1 MNGEPA
7 VDGTNIPRATPL
19 VVALR
24 LALRNLVRDL
34 KSGELAVMLLA
45 LLLAVASLTAVGFF
59 TSRVNRAVAQQA
71 GGVLA
76 ADLRLESARP
86 IADGYVREA
95 ERRGLATA
103 RLASMPSVVYY
114 GEESTLVALRAASE
128 GYPLRGELRVADRPF
143 GTPRPTHAIPARGEA
158 WADSRLLARLGAALP
173 ARIRVG
179 AHELVVTQV
188 LDYRPDQGMGFSDLS
203 TTLLINLADMEATEL
218 IQPGSRVRRAEL
230 FAGDPAQV
238 AEFGAYLLA
247 NKKLGERLETLADA
261 SPQIRDSS
269 ERSSRFLSLASLVSV
284 LLSAV
289 AVAMAARRY
298 SARHLDQTALMK
310 CMGAT
315 QGFVLTQTVA
325 QLVAVA
331 IAVALVGTMLGFAAQ
346 AVLSYLLRDL
356 VSGELPAPASD
367 ALWLGLVTAIVI
379 LVGFA
384 LPPLLQLKRVPPAR
398 VLRRNLEPPPLRY
411 VFVYGLAIASVL
423 ALLLWLLRDAKLVLY
438 VGAGIAVTFIVLALA
453 GAALV
458 RLLAPLRGGVGVA
471 WRYGLANIA
480 RRGRDSVVQ
489 IIAFGL
495 GLMVLLLLA
504 LVRDDLL
511 EEWRASLPVD
521 APNYFMI
528 NIRPDEGEALRAFFA
543 DRGLPPT
550 ELVPMVRARLAAING
565 VPSDQ
570 VTLPTEDAR
579 EWLEREA
586 NLTWTAT
593 LRQDNRLIAGEWWRE
608 GDGGGPRV
616 SVEREFAK
624 SLGLKIGDR
633 LTYDAAGEPVEA
645 RIASLREVRWDS
657 FQPNFFVVFSPG
669 VLDAITGTLITSVHV
684 QASQRPALVELVR
697 RFPEVTIIDIDA
709 LLSQV
714 REVMDKAALAVQYVF
729 LFTLL
734 AGLTVLVASVQA
746 TRDERRYE
754 SAILRTLGA
763 SRRIV
768 FQGIAAEFMALGALA
783 GLLAAAGATVAGYFL
798 AREVFE
804 LTYTPGTLIWLAGV
818 VGGAALVGVA
828 GVLAARSVVTHP
840 PVATLRV

>member
-1 MNGEPA
+1 MSASRPA
-7 VDGTNIPRATPL
+7 DSTVAPGATPFA
-19 VVALR
+19 VALR
-24 LALRNLVRDL
+24 LAVRNLARDL

-86 IADGYVREA
+86 IAETYAREA
-95 ERRGLATA
+95 ARRGLAIA

-128 GYPLRGELRVADRPF
+128 GYPLRGELKIADRPF
-143 GTPRPTHAIPARGEA
+143 GPARATRAIPRLGEA
-158 WADSRLLARLGAALP
+158 WADSRLLARLGASPP

-179 AHELVVTQV
+179 AHELVVTRV
-188 LDYRPDQGMGFSDLS
+188 LDYRPDQGMGFSDLT
-203 TTLLINLADMEATEL
+203 TTLLINLGDMEATDL

-238 AEFGAYLLA
+238 ADFRDYLLA
-247 NKKLGERLETLADA
+247 NKKTGERLETLADA

-269 ERSSRFLSLASLVSV
+269 ERSGRFLSLASLVSV

-289 AVAMAARRY
+289 AVAMSARRY
-298 SARHLDQTALMK
+298 AARHLDQTALMK
-310 CMGAT
+310 CMGAS
-315 QGFVLTQTVA
+315 QRFVLAQTVV
-325 QLVAVA
+325 QLVVVA
-331 IAVALVGTMLGFAAQ
+331 IAVALLGTALGFAAQ

-356 VSGELPAPASD
+356 VSGELPPPAAD
-367 ALWLGLVTAIVI
+367 ALWLGVVTAVVI

-398 VLRRNLEPPPLRY
+398 VLRRDLEPPPLRY
-411 VFVYGLAIASVL
+411 AFVYGLAVAAVL

-438 VGAGIAVTFIVLALA
+438 LGAGIAATFAVLVLA
-453 GAALV
+453 GALLV
-458 RLLAPLRGGVGVA
+458 RALAPLRAGVGVA

-489 IIAFGL
+489 IVAFGL

-511 EEWRASLPVD
+511 EEWRASLPAD

-528 NIRPDEGEALRAFFA
+528 NIRPDEGEELRNFFA
-543 DRGLPPT
+543 ERGLPPT
-550 ELVPMVRARLAAING
+550 ELVPMVRARLTAING
-565 VPSDQ
+565 VPADK
-570 VTLPTEDAR
+570 VKLPTEEAR

-586 NLTWTAT
+586 NLTWTSA
-593 LRQDNRLIAGEWWRE
+593 LRDDNRLIAGEWWRD

-616 SVEREFAK
+616 SVEREFAE

-633 LTYDAAGEPVEA
+633 LSYDAAGEPIEA
-645 RIASLREVRWDS
+645 RVSSLREVRWDS

-669 VLDAITGTLITSVHV
+669 VLDEITGTLITSVHV
-684 QASQRPALVELVR
+684 EAAQRPALVELVR

-754 SAILRTLGA
+754 SAMLRTLGA
-763 SRRIV
+763 SRSVV
-768 FQGIAAEFMALGALA
+768 FQGIAAEFMVLGALA

-798 AREVFE
+798 AREVFD
-804 LTYTPGTLIWLAGV
+804 LTYTPGALIWIAGFA
-818 VGGAALVGVA
+818 GGALLVGIA

-840 PVATLRV
+840 PIATLRA

>member
-1 MNGEPA
+1 MSASPPT
-7 VDGTNIPRATPL
+7 DST
-19 VVALR
+19 VVPGAARLTVAFR
-24 LALRNLVRDL
+24 LAVRNLARDL

-86 IADGYVREA
+86 IAEAYAREA
-95 ERRGLATA
+95 TRRGLAVA
-103 RLASMPSVVYY
+103 RLASMPSVVYF

-128 GYPLRGELRVADRPF
+128 GYPLRGELRIADRPF
-143 GTPRPTHAIPARGEA
+143 GPARATRAIPGLGEA
-158 WADSRLLARLGAALP
+158 WADSRLLARLGASLP

-179 AHELVVTQV
+179 AHELVVTRV

-203 TTLLINLADMEATEL
+203 TTLLINLGDMEATEL

-230 FAGDPAQV
+230 FAGDPAPV
-238 AEFGAYLLA
+238 ADFRDYLLA
-247 NKKLGERLETLADA
+247 NKKAGERLETLADA

-269 ERSSRFLSLASLVSV
+269 ERSGRFLSLASLVSV

-289 AVAMAARRY
+289 AVAMSARRY
-298 SARHLDQTALMK
+298 AARHLDQTALMK
-310 CMGAT
+310 CMGAS
-315 QGFVLTQTVA
+315 QRFVLAQTVV

-331 IAVALVGTMLGFAAQ
+331 IAVALLGTALGFAAQ

-356 VSGELPAPASD
+356 VSGELPPPAAD
-367 ALWLGLVTAIVI
+367 ALWLGVVTAVVI

-411 VFVYGLAIASVL
+411 AFVYGLAIASVL
-423 ALLLWLLRDAKLVLY
+423 SLLLWLVRDAKLVLY
-438 VGAGIAVTFIVLALA
+438 LGAGIAATFAVLALA
-453 GAALV
+453 GALLV
-458 RLLAPLRGGVGVA
+458 RALAPLRAGVGVA

-489 IIAFGL
+489 IVAFGL

-511 EEWRASLPVD
+511 EEWRASLPAD

-528 NIRPDEGEALRAFFA
+528 NIRPDEGEELRSFFA
-543 DRGLPPT
+543 ERGLPPT
-550 ELVPMVRARLAAING
+550 ELVPMVRARLTAING
-565 VPSDQ
+565 VPAGE
-570 VTLPTEDAR
+570 VKLPTEDAR

-586 NLTWTAT
+586 NLTWTRT
-593 LRQDNRLIAGEWWRE
+593 LRDDNRLIAGEWWRD

-616 SVEREFAK
+616 SVEREFAE

-633 LTYDAAGEPVEA
+633 LSYDAAGEPIEA
-645 RIASLREVRWDS
+645 RVASLREVRWDS

-669 VLDAITGTLITSVHV
+669 VLDEITGTLITSVHV
-684 QASQRPALVELVR
+684 EAAQRPALVELVR

-754 SAILRTLGA
+754 SAMLRTLGA
-763 SRRIV
+763 SRSVV
-768 FQGIAAEFMALGALA
+768 FQGIAAEFMVLGALA

-798 AREVFE
+798 AREVFD
-804 LTYTPGTLIWLAGV
+804 LTYTPGTLVWV
-818 VGGAALVGVA
+818 VGLTGGALLVGIA

-840 PVATLRV
+840 PVATLRA

>member
-1 MNGEPA
+1 VNVVPGQPRPPEPA
-7 VDGTNIPRATPL
+7 AAPL
-19 VVALR
+19 EVALR
-24 LALRNLVRDL
+24 LAVRNLGRDL

-59 TSRVNRAVAQQA
+59 TSRVHRAVVQQA

-86 IADGYVREA
+86 IADRYAAEA
-95 ERRGLATA
+95 ARRGLGYA
-103 RLASMPSVVYY
+103 RLASMPSVVYH
-114 GEESTLVALRAASE
+114 GEQSSLVALRAASE
-128 GYPLRGELRVADRPF
+128 GYPLRGELKIADRPF
-143 GTPRPTHAIPARGEA
+143 GPARPTRAVPRPGEA
-158 WADSRLLARLGAALP
+158 WADSRLLARLDAPPGAQ
-173 ARIRVG
+173 IRVG
-179 AHELVVTQV
+179 AHELVVTRV

-203 TTLLINLADMEATEL
+203 ATLLINLADLDATQL
-218 IQPGSRVRRAEL
+218 VQPGSRVRRAEL

-238 AEFGAYLLA
+238 EAFRSYLLA
-247 NKKLGERLETLADA
+247 NKRPGERLETLADA

-284 LLSAV
+284 LLAAV

-298 SARHLDQTALMK
+298 AARHLDQTALMK
-310 CMGAT
+310 CMGAS
-315 QGFVLTQTVA
+315 QRFVLAQTVA
-325 QLVAVA
+325 QLTVVAL
-331 IAVALVGTMLGFAAQ
+331 AVALAGTALGYAAQ
-346 AVLSYLLRDL
+346 AVLAYLLRDL

-367 ALWLGLVTAIVI
+367 ALWLGLVTAVVI

-398 VLRRNLEPPPLRY
+398 VLRRDLEPPPLRY
-411 VFVYGLAIASVL
+411 LAVYGFAVAAVL
-423 ALLLWLLRDAKLVLY
+423 ALLFWLLRDARLVAYLA
-438 VGAGIAVTFIVLALA
+438 AGIAATFIVLALA

-458 RLLAPLRGGVGVA
+458 RALKPLRRSVGVA

-489 IIAFGL
+489 IVAFGL

-511 EEWRASLPVD
+511 EEWRASLPAE

-528 NIRPDEGEALRAFFA
+528 NIRPDEGEAVRAFFA
-543 DRGLPPT
+543 ERGLPPT
-550 ELVPMVRARLAAING
+550 ELVPMVRARLTAING
-565 VPSDQ
+565 VPADK
-570 VTLPTEDAR
+570 VRLPSEDAQ

-586 NLTWTAT
+586 NLTWARA
-593 LRQDNRLIAGEWWRE
+593 LRDDNRLIAGQWWRE

-616 SVEREFAK
+616 SVEREFAE
-624 SLGLKIGDR
+624 SLGLRIGDR
-633 LTYDAAGEPVEA
+633 LRYDAAGEAIEA
-645 RIASLREVRWDS
+645 RVASLREVRWDS

-669 VLDAITGTLITSVHV
+669 VLEEITGTLITSVHV
-684 QASQRPALVELVR
+684 KPAQRPALVELVR

-709 LLSQV
+709 LLTQV

-729 LFTLL
+729 VFTLL

-754 SAILRTLGA
+754 SAMLRTLGA
-763 SRRIV
+763 SRRVV
-768 FQGIAAEFMALGALA
+768 FQGVAAEFTALGALA
-783 GLLAAAGATVAGYFL
+783 GLLASAGATAAGWFV
-798 AREVFE
+798 ARELFD
-804 LTYTPGTLIWLAGV
+804 LTYTPGAMIWVAGLAG
-818 VGGAALVGVA
+818 GALLVGAA

-840 PVATLRV
+840 PINALR